1 MCSDV
6 LRAGVRYTRV
16 PRPGDNAGP
25 RPAGTRRTL
34 YVYLLSVRS
43 SLGKFGGEVRGGQV
57 LPAFVS
63 LLLVLIL

>member
-6 LRAGVRYTRV
+6 LRAGVRYARV

-34 YVYLLSVRS
+34 YVYLLSVRF
-43 SLGKFGGEVRGGQV
+43 SLGKFGEKFVEVKFF
-57 LPAFVS
+57 LPLS
-63 LLLVLIL
+63 LCC